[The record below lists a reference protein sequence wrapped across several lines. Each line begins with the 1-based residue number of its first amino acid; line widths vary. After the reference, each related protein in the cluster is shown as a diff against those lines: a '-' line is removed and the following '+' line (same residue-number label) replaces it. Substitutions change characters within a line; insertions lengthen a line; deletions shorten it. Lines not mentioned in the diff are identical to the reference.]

1 MQEFAHIIPHILEHS
16 LLDTAYLVPFLF
28 LTYVFME
35 WIEHC
40 TSHKFQNSIRKSG
53 KAGPVVGAILGVVP
67 QCGFSAVASTLY
79 AGRVITIGTLFA
91 VFVSTSDEMLP
102 IFIAGGVEVS
112 TIFSVLG
119 TKIAIGIILGFIIDA
134 VYVKFFKPS
143 LHFRIHDICLRDAC
157 DCCHD
162 CSMCSHNPESVYAH
176 FDDCNEYGNAVC
188 HHDHAHIH
196 EHTHDRK
203 HRVISILKS
212 ALIHTLK
219 ITLFVFVVTFVLTA
233 LIEIFGEDNIAKLIS
248 NNEILAIITSAILGL
263 VPNCAA
269 SVLIADM
276 WVEGLINYSAMMSG
290 LITSAGIG
298 YLVLFRTNKDVR
310 GNLTIVSLVLI
321 TAIVFGIVL
330 NLFI

>member
-1 MQEFAHIIPHILEHS
+1 MYDFLHIATHVLEHS
-16 LLDTAYLVPFLF
+16 VLDTAYLIPFLF

-53 KAGPVVGAILGVVP
+53 KAGPIVGAILGVVP

-102 IFIAGGVEVS
+102 IFIAGGVDAQ

-119 TKIAIGIILGFIIDA
+119 TKIVIGIVLGFIIDA
-134 VYVKFFKPS
+134 VYAKFYKSSVRFK
-143 LHFRIHDICLRDAC
+143 IHDICMRDMC

-162 CSMCSHNPESVYAH
+162 CKTCIHNPENVYSH
-176 FDDCNEYGNAVC
+176 FDDCSEYGNDCC
-188 HHDHAHIH
+188 HHVHIHVH
-196 EHTHDRK
+196 EHTHNFK
-203 HRVISILKS
+203 HRIMSILRS

-219 ITLFVFVVTFVLTA
+219 ITLFVFAVTLALTS
-233 LIEIFGEDNIAKLIS
+233 LIELCGEDNIAKLIS
-248 NNEILAIITSAILGL
+248 NNEVLAIITSAILGL

-276 WVEGLINYSAMMSG
+276 WVQGLINYSAMMSG
-290 LITSAGIG
+290 LIVSAGIG

-310 GNLTIVSLVLI
+310 GNLAIVSLVLA
-321 TAIVFGIVL
+321 TAIVFGIII